1 MQSIKSAELIEKLW
15 QDTEATW
22 FLILSLIFSSKPP
35 FYPQF
40 LTMNPQ
46 IVSAFDI
53 ILDAHVSGDPYVNQ
67 LGCQQ
72 YSSDDYEKKID

>member
-1 MQSIKSAELIEKLW
+1 MQSIKIAELIEKLW
-15 QDTEATW
+15 QDTEVTW

-46 IVSAFDI
+46 IVSTFNI
-53 ILDAHVSGDPYVNQ
+53 FLDAHVSKDAHIKRSEFK
-67 LGCQQ
+67 Q
-72 YSSDDYEKKID
+72 YLSDAY